1 MKKKMHGRPDRLR
14 NKIYRIFGICPRDD
28 FLWYTSDAMKV
39 MESFEHYTKLNTGFN
54 NMVAKQLGLVFD
66 KDGKPISKVES
77 TESVERGVYG

>member
-1 MKKKMHGRPDRLR
+1 MKKHKYGRPDRLR
-14 NKIYRIFGICPRDD
+14 NKLFRLIGIAPRDD
-28 FLWYTSDAMKV
+28 FSWYTNDAMKV

-77 TESVERGVYG
+77 TESMERGVYG

>member
-1 MKKKMHGRPDRLR
+1 MTKHKYGRPDRIR

-54 NMVAKQLGLVFD
+54 NMVARQLGLVFD
-66 KDGKPISKVES
+66 KEGKIVTKVES